1 MTEVTMNDLTY
12 IGSAELQWEPW
23 SFYEVAGWRGPDGL
37 YIATDSGCSCPTPFD
52 WLKSPD
58 QLTGPLTAD
67 QAVEEITSLGI
78 VASNAGDRALAEE
91 AVAKLIAAIRKPT
104 EEESA

>member
-1 MTEVTMNDLTY
+1 MSDVTLADLENV
-12 IGSAELQWEPW
+12 GSAELQWESW
-23 SFYEVAGWRGPDGL
+23 SFYVVDAWKGPDGF

-67 QAVEEITSLGI
+67 QAIEEITSLGTAAYDAEGTKRAMED
-78 VASNAGDRALAEE
+78 VAILVGNIRA
-91 AVAKLIAAIRKPT
+91 VDNG
-104 EEESA
+104 